1 MFVHNNA
8 LLRCLFGAILLVALA
23 NVPAFAHQAE
33 FTQPNAINSAL
44 VTATGTVAELTVRN
58 QLTGVTLRYFGLKVD
73 QGGSYALTG
82 TGLDTLNDGSRINV
96 TGTLAGNIFN
106 VTLVSGVAPADSAAR
121 ATLQAKTKKSV
132 SGTLAVYHKDF
143 FQQGRGEY
151 GLAVRD
157 ASNKHTQLNVAAIP
171 DSLEIGMLITADGT
185 LAADGSSV
193 DTTSIIILAPP
204 AAMASDVA
212 AAPVT
217 NTVLVIPI
225 RFSDTPAS
233 DPFNA
238 AAINSEFQTHVGPY
252 YQEVSYGQQSLNISV
267 ACTTIPVPAGCSGK
281 TDANGWLQ
289 STSPTPTGCGFD
301 SMGTLADAVATAAG
315 YDTSVTNTK
324 FVYYVLPS
332 IPACGWAGL
341 AYVGYGHAW
350 SNGYNALW
358 VYGHELGH
366 NFGLWHSGS
375 VRCSGQALG
384 GSCGVSEYGDPFDI
398 MGNIRQMHFN
408 AMQKSRLNWIP
419 STSVKT
425 HASGTQTYQ
434 LSPIE
439 TGGQATYAV
448 KIPTSNANRTYWIEY
463 RQPVGVDAPL
473 ASLPNLGAQ
482 IRVSAPFESISG
494 DDDTQ
499 IIDMTPATTSG
510 GPNPGF
516 DDAAL
521 LATAPPY
528 IDSATGVTITV
539 NSATP
544 GPSGLLTVS
553 VAMGGNTAT
562 TTTLSSSLNPSTV
575 GASVTFTASVTGTA
589 PTGTVAF
596 RDGGSTITGCGA
608 MALPAGAANSKIATC
623 STSSMSAG
631 THSIVATYSGDAAN
645 NSSTSATLSQ
655 GVNNAPSSTSLSS
668 SANPANAGSTVTL
681 TAAVTAAVPT
691 GNVAFTEVGTALPGC
706 GAVPVS
712 GTIAVCNTSGL
723 SIGAHSIVATFGG
736 NATTAG
742 SVSTA
747 LLQSINPA
755 GETNVALASNGG
767 IASASSTYTQSG
779 SSFAAAAINN
789 NERAGVN
796 WGNGGGW
803 IDATANSYPD
813 WVEIDFNGSKT
824 IDHVIVY
831 TLQDNYASPVEPTDS
846 MTFGLYGVT
855 DFTVQGWNG
864 ASWVTLG
871 TVSGNHLVK
880 RTVNF
885 TATTTDRI
893 RINVTN
899 ALSSYARITEVE
911 AWGVNAG
918 PPSQINVALASN
930 GGIAS
935 ASSTYTATGYSFAA
949 AAINNNERAGVNWGN
964 GGGWIDATAN
974 SYPDW
979 VEIDFNGSKTIDHVV
994 VYSVQDNY
1002 ASPVEPTNTMTFG
1015 LYGIT
1020 NFTVQGWINNA
1031 WVTLGTV
1038 SGNNLVKR
1046 TVNFTATTTDRIR
1059 INVTNALSSYSRIT
1073 EVEAWGV
1080 NAGPLQINVALA
1092 SNGGIASASSTYT
1105 QSGSS
1110 FAAAAINNNERAGVN
1125 WGNGGGWIDATANA
1139 YPDWVE
1145 IDFNGSKS
1153 IGHVVVY
1160 SVQDNYASPVEPSD
1174 TMTFGLYGVTDF
1186 TVQGWNGASWV
1197 TLGAVSGNN
1206 LVKRTV
1212 NFTATTTNRI
1222 RINVTNALAS
1232 FSRITEV
1239 EAWGN

>member
-1 MFVHNNA
+1 MLVHNNSL
-8 LLRCLFGAILLVALA
+8 LLRFFGAMLVLALA
-23 NVPAFAHQAE
+23 SFPAAAHQAE
-33 FTQPNAINSAL
+33 TTQPTTINPAL

-58 QLTGVTLRYFGLKVD
+58 ELTGVTLRYFGLTVD
-73 QGGSYALTG
+73 HGGSYALTG
-82 TGLDTLNDGSRINV
+82 TGLDTLSDGSRVNV
-96 TGTLAGNIFN
+96 TGILAGNMFK
-106 VTLVSGVAPADSAAR
+106 VSLFGSVAPADSAAR
-121 ATLQAKTKKSV
+121 AALQAKTKKTV

-171 DSLEIGMLITADGT
+171 DSLQIGMLISADGT
-185 LAADGSSV
+185 VAADGSSL
-193 DTTSIIILAPP
+193 DTTSITILALP
-204 AAMASDVA
+204 AAMANDVA

-225 RFSDTPAS
+225 RFSDTPAGE
-233 DPFNA
+233 PFNA
-238 AAINSEFQTHVGPY
+238 ADINTEFQTHVGPY
-252 YQEVSYGQQSLNISV
+252 YQEVSYGQQLLNVTV
-267 ACTTIPVPAGCSGK
+267 ACSTTVLSGCAGR

-289 STSPTPTGCGFD
+289 STSPTPAGCGFD

-366 NFGLWHSGS
+366 NFGLSHSGS

-384 GSCGVSEYGDPFDI
+384 GSCGASEYGDPFDI

-408 AMQKSRLNWIP
+408 AMQKSWLNWIP

-425 HASGTQTYQ
+425 HTSGTQTYQ

-482 IRVSAPFESISG
+482 IRVSTPFESTSG
-494 DDDTQ
+494 NDDTQ

-521 LATAPPY
+521 LAAAPPY
-528 IDSATGVTITV
+528 VDSATGVTITV

-562 TTTLSSSLNPSTV
+562 ITTVSNSLNPSTV

-608 MALPAGAANSKIATC
+608 VALPAGAANSKIATC
-623 STSSMSAG
+623 STSSMNAG

-668 SANPANAGSTVTL
+668 SANPANAGATVTL
-681 TAAVTAAVPT
+681 TATVTAAVPT
-691 GNVAFTEVGTALPGC
+691 GNVAFTEAGTALAGC
-706 GAVPVS
+706 SAVPVS
-712 GTIAVCNTSGL
+712 GTSAVCNTSAL

-742 SVSTA
+742 SVSVA

-779 SSFAAAAINN
+779 HSFAAAAINN

-803 IDATANSYPD
+803 IDATANAYPD

-831 TLQDNYASPVEPTDS
+831 TVQDNYASPVEPTDS
-846 MTFGLYGVT
+846 MTFGLYGIT

-899 ALSSYARITEVE
+899 ALSS
-911 AWGVNAG
+911 
-918 PPSQINVALASN
+918 
-930 GGIAS
+930 
-935 ASSTYTATGYSFAA
+935 F
-949 AAINNNERAGVNWGN
+949 
-964 GGGWIDATAN
+964 
-974 SYPDW
+974 
-979 VEIDFNGSKTIDHVV
+979 
-994 VYSVQDNY
+994 
-1002 ASPVEPTNTMTFG
+1002 
-1015 LYGIT
+1015 
-1020 NFTVQGWINNA
+1020 
-1031 WVTLGTV
+1031 
-1038 SGNNLVKR
+1038 
-1046 TVNFTATTTDRIR
+1046 
-1059 INVTNALSSYSRIT
+1059 SRIT

-1092 SNGGIASASSTYT
+1092 SNGGIASASSTYA

-1145 IDFNGSKS
+1145 IDFNGSKT
-1153 IGHVVVY
+1153 IGHVIVY
-1160 SVQDNYASPVEPSD
+1160 TVQDNYTSPVEPSD
-1174 TMTFGLYGVTDF
+1174 SMTFGLYGITDF

-1197 TLGAVSGNN
+1197 TLGTVSGNH

-1212 NFTATTTNRI
+1212 NFTATTTDRI

-1232 FSRITEV
+1232 YSRITEV